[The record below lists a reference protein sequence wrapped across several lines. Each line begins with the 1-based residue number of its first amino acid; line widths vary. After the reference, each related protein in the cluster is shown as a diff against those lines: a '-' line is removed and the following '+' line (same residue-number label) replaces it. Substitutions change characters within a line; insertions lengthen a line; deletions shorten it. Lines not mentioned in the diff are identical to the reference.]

1 MTTAIIVSLLVP
13 IAAAVA
19 FLFARNRLPKPAVD
33 SRGIALQTIIV
44 IVVLLAIAGAVAAVL
59 INRAG
64 EETGRLTVG
73 QADCEATDMG
83 GKFGVWASAGT
94 CTWTATAGVSP
105 TDVTRLRCSAESGK
119 YTASTT
125 ATGTATCVY
134 TP

>member
-73 QADCEATDMG
+73 EADCEATDMG
-83 GKFGVWASAGT
+83 GVAGAWAAATST
-94 CTWTATAGVSP
+94 CTWTARRWRIAN
-105 TDVTRLRCSAESGK
+105 
-119 YTASTT
+119 
-125 ATGTATCVY
+125 
-134 TP
+134 